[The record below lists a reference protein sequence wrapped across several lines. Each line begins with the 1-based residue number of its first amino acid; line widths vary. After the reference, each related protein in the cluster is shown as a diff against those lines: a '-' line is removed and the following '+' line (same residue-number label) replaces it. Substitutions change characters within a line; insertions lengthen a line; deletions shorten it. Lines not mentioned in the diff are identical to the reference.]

1 MEESGLRI
9 SMQIVYIIGTLFLGW
24 ILALMVNYLSDVLP
38 FTRSF
43 SLPVC
48 PQCHNQFSLAD
59 YVNFHKCLE
68 CGLKRSFST
77 WVVKAFI
84 PLALIWL
91 LLIPPGHLGFWMCAV
106 ILGFFAVVAIIDYE
120 HRAILFQESVVGSIL
135 GLAMGFYL
143 HGIIPTI
150 LGGLAG
156 FLIMLVLYYLGILFA
171 RLVTRLRRQVNSSD
185 VGLGFGD
192 VTLAG
197 VLGLM
202 LGWPGITIGLIVG
215 IILAGMV
222 SAIYLVILIISRR
235 YKVFSSIPYAPF
247 LVLGSAILL
256 FRP

>member
-1 MEESGLRI
+1 
-9 SMQIVYIIGTLFLGW
+9 
-24 ILALMVNYLSDVLP
+24 
-38 FTRSF
+38 
-43 SLPVC
+43 
-48 PQCHNQFSLAD
+48 
-59 YVNFHKCLE
+59 
-68 CGLKRSFST
+68 
-77 WVVKAFI
+77 
-84 PLALIWL
+84 
-91 LLIPPGHLGFWMCAV
+91 MCAI

-120 HRAILFQESVVGSIL
+120 HRAILFQESVVGTLL
-135 GLAMGFYL
+135 GLALGFYL
-143 HGIIPTI
+143 HGIVPTI

-171 RLVTRLRRQVNSSD
+171 RLLARIRGQVSSD

-192 VTLAG
+192 VILAG

-202 LGWPGITIGLIVG
+202 LGWPGVTIGLIMG

-222 SAIYLVILIISRR
+222 SAIYLMILIIRRR

>member
-1 MEESGLRI
+1 
-9 SMQIVYIIGTLFLGW
+9 MQIVYIVGMLFFGW
-24 ILALMVNYLSDVLP
+24 LLALLINYLSDVIP

-43 SLPVC
+43 SLPTC
-48 PQCHNQFSLAD
+48 PQCHGKYPLPD
-59 YVNFHKCLE
+59 YLTFHKCPV
-68 CGLKRSFST
+68 CGLKRSLRT
-77 WVVKAFI
+77 WIVQALI

-91 LLIPPGHLGFWMCAV
+91 LLNPPGRLKLWMCV
-106 ILGFFAVVAIIDYE
+106 IILSYLAVVAIIDYE
-120 HRAILFQESVVGSIL
+120 HRAILYQESVFGGLL
-135 GLAMGFYL
+135 GLALGFYL
-143 HGIIPTI
+143 HGVLPTI
-150 LGGLAG
+150 LGGLVG

-171 RLVTRLRRQVNSSD
+171 HLVARIRRQTSSE

-202 LGWPGITIGLIVG
+202 LGWPGITIGLIIG
-215 IILAGMV
+215 IFLAGIV
-222 SAIYLVILIISRR
+222 SAIYLLILIISRR

>member
-1 MEESGLRI
+1 
-9 SMQIVYIIGTLFLGW
+9 MQVVYIIGTLLFGW
-24 ILALMVNYLSDVLP
+24 ILALIVNYLSDVLP

-43 SLPVC
+43 SLPAC
-48 PQCHNQFSLAD
+48 PQCHNNFSLAD
-59 YVNFHKCLE
+59 YLTFHKCLG
-68 CGLKRSFST
+68 CGRKRSFRT
-77 WVVKAFI
+77 WVVQALI
-84 PLALIWL
+84 PVALIWL
-91 LLIPPGHLGFWMCAV
+91 LLNPPGRLKLWMCAI

-120 HRAILFQESVVGSIL
+120 RRAILFQESVVGTLL
-135 GLAMGFYL
+135 GLALGFYM
-143 HGIIPTI
+143 HDIIPTI

-156 FLIMLVLYYLGILFA
+156 LLIMLVLYYLGILFA
-171 RLVTRLRRQVNSSD
+171 RVVARIRGQASSD

-202 LGWPGITIGLIVG
+202 LGWPGITIGLIMG
-215 IILAGMV
+215 ILLAGVV
-222 SAIYLVILIISRR
+222 SAIYLVILIINRR

>member
-1 MEESGLRI
+1 
-9 SMQIVYIIGTLFLGW
+9 MQVVYIIGTLFFGY
-24 ILALMVNYLSDVLP
+24 ILALIVNYLSDVLP

-43 SLPVC
+43 SLPAC
-48 PQCHNQFSLAD
+48 TKCHNKFSLAD
-59 YVNFHKCLE
+59 YLTFHKCPG
-68 CGLKRSFST
+68 CGIKRSFRT
-77 WVVKAFI
+77 WVVQTLI
-84 PLALIWL
+84 PLTLIWL
-91 LLIPPGHLGFWMCAV
+91 LLNPPGRLKLWMCAI

-120 HRAILFQESVVGSIL
+120 HRAILFQESVVGTLL
-135 GLAMGFYL
+135 GLALGFYL
-143 HGIIPTI
+143 HGIVPTL

-171 RLVTRLRRQVNSSD
+171 RLLARIRGQVSSD

-192 VTLAG
+192 VILAG

-202 LGWPGITIGLIVG
+202 LGWPGVTIGLIMG

-222 SAIYLVILIISRR
+222 SAIYLMILIIRRR